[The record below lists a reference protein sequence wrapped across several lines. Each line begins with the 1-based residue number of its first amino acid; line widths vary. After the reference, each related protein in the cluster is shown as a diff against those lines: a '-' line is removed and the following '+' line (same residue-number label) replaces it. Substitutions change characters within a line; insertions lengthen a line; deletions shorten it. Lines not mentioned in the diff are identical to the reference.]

1 MAFEIG
7 NILGA
12 ASNLTTAFGKEKS
25 LKTFLK
31 TIDDFGIQVN
41 NNFEVNLFGLD
52 DITFFVQDI
61 IFGGI
66 TQQFEEVFYNGR
78 SVMIP
83 SFIDYEHTGSMTVLN
98 DANGYIYAAVSDFL
112 MQNLSD
118 KANNGVVMTVK
129 CLTGDKNYKG
139 SVITL
144 NSVRFE
150 KVSGLEMTY
159 SGGEPS
165 KFTIDFSYIDFDF
178 TPGALGK
185 VAGVLG
191 ATKSLLS

>member
-31 TIDDFGIQVN
+31 TIDDFGIQV
-41 NNFEVNLFGLD
+41 
-52 DITFFVQDI
+52 QDI
-61 IFGGI
+61 NFGGI

-178 TPGALGK
+178 TPGALGQ